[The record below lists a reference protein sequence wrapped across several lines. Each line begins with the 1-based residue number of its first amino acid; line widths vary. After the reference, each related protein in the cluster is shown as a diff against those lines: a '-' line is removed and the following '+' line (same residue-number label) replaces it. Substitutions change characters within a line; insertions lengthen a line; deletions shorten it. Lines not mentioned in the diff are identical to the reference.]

1 MIFVKIAFFLV
12 VLLILFTIY
21 EVTGLIR
28 KRANTYYR
36 GGDGSFHAF
45 GNTFFNIGS
54 DCYIFHDNNQ
64 PSANRYQGNSNV
76 ENGLALINLR
86 DDPSASDLE
95 LKVHKE
101 GWVDLAGNIYDSSGT
116 RVGYITDEKGN
127 RSINGSGRWYEL
139 WLRRHSL
146 VYTCPPLN
154 SENGDRQVAQDMLVG
169 KVIETGRLGKA
180 KPNDYTITARA
191 GGFLLLYKDRQPK
204 PQDESAYAN
213 QTTWNDTALPAT
225 LIFTIVYALFYL
237 TGSGKMTFPAFG
249 EQLGFTAAMMLV
261 YCCIWAILRQIK
273 IEAAL
278 NGQSF
283 DDFLMLIDRN
293 TGVAGMNNWIII
305 AAATSLLVSIYI
317 YGSDFVPLQ
326 MAILT
331 GAWVNRKYIT
341 KEPWKLSDVEDAETS
356 LPDWTDN
363 GDDNGET
370 ETESRKYSWALDPRN
385 GKLDGELTLT
395 FNPES
400 IAALR
405 NANPFRLNP
414 NRSFKANI
422 TELFDCCKDRKK
434 VHEVLSYIN
443 KQIHKAG
450 LGELDYMQFILDFV
464 QKPNIEYEFD
474 EKCEEIGCPRDY
486 ARYPDETMFDKRG
499 DCDCKAALA
508 AILFVEA
515 GYKTAYLT
523 TQNHAAIAV
532 AFKGTANDDF
542 VEMANQSLI
551 TKDGYVYFFCET
563 TGDGFRIGDLGDTT
577 KEAVE
582 DIIFLN

>member
-1 MIFVKIAFFLV
+1 M
-12 VLLILFTIY
+12 
-21 EVTGLIR
+21 
-28 KRANTYYR
+28 
-36 GGDGSFHAF
+36 
-45 GNTFFNIGS
+45 
-54 DCYIFHDNNQ
+54 
-64 PSANRYQGNSNV
+64 
-76 ENGLALINLR
+76 
-86 DDPSASDLE
+86 
-95 LKVHKE
+95 
-101 GWVDLAGNIYDSSGT
+101 
-116 RVGYITDEKGN
+116 
-127 RSINGSGRWYEL
+127 
-139 WLRRHSL
+139 
-146 VYTCPPLN
+146 
-154 SENGDRQVAQDMLVG
+154 
-169 KVIETGRLGKA
+169 IETGRLGKA

-225 LIFTIVYALFYL
+225 LIFTVVYALFYL

-341 KEPWKLSDVEDAETS
+341 KEPWKLSDVEDADTS

-400 IAALR
+400 IATLR

-434 VHEVLSYIN
+434 VHE
-443 KQIHKAG
+443 A
-450 LGELDYMQFILDFV
+450 
-464 QKPNIEYEFD
+464 
-474 EKCEEIGCPRDY
+474 C
-486 ARYPDETMFDKRG
+486 
-499 DCDCKAALA
+499 
-508 AILFVEA
+508 
-515 GYKTAYLT
+515 
-523 TQNHAAIAV
+523 
-532 AFKGTANDDF
+532 
-542 VEMANQSLI
+542 
-551 TKDGYVYFFCET
+551 
-563 TGDGFRIGDLGDTT
+563 
-577 KEAVE
+577 
-582 DIIFLN
+582 